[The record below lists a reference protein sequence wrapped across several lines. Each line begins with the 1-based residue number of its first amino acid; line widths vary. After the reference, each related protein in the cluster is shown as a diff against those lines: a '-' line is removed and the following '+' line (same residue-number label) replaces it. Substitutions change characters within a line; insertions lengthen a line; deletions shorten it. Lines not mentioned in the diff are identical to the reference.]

1 MKLKRLFDYD
11 EFKGTIH
18 YLSTQKK
25 YEIARTVLY
34 FAISIS
40 LFVAGIVTTGDKMN
54 LLTIVAILGCLPACK
69 SAVTMIMFLRYKGCS
84 KEDETRLSV
93 LEQDDNCQKVYD
105 LVFTTYDK
113 NFVFSHGMICGNTVI
128 LYSTMAKLDESSCI
142 LHLQNTLAL
151 EGVKNVSFKIF
162 KELDKYLQR
171 AEQLQ
176 KLDEDKDLSA
186 NVKRILLSVAL

>member
-11 EFKGTIH
+11 DFKGTAF
-18 YLSTQKK
+18 YLETQGK

-40 LFVAGIVTTGDKMN
+40 LFVAGIVATGDKMN

-84 KEDETRLSV
+84 KEDVERLAV
-93 LEQDDNCQKVYD
+93 LEQNEKCLKVFD

-113 NFVFSHGMICGNTVI
+113 NFVFAHGTICGNTVA
-128 LYSTMAKLDESSCI
+128 LYSTMPKLDEQAC
-142 LHLQNTLAL
+142 LKHLQNTLAL
-151 EGVKNVSFKIF
+151 DGIKNVTIKIF
-162 KELDKYLQR
+162 SDLDKYIQR
-171 AEQLQ
+171 ASQLQ
-176 KLDEDKDLSA
+176 ELEEDRELSF
-186 NVKRILLSVAL
+186 NITRTLLSVSL